1 MREIDVRAA
10 VQDFSHLV
18 ADVQATGKVV
28 TITKDGVPAAVLLSA
43 DEFESMQE
51 TIFWLSQPGIRE
63 DIEQAEQE
71 ARAGRTFGE
80 DEIRTKFGVPKRSG

>member
-10 VQDFSHLV
+10 VQDFSQLV
-18 ADVQATGKVV
+18 ADMQATAEVV

-43 DEFESMQE
+43 EEFESMQE

-71 ARAGRTFGE
+71 VRAGRTFGE